1 MFTQC
6 PSCKT
11 VFNVKPEQLGAAH
24 GKVRC
29 SRCQSIFNAR
39 ENLYTPPSA
48 PAAEEKAVA
57 QKTTQPAP
65 TAPAGTPTDTET
77 KKPAAIEAKPT
88 TTTAAVKAEPTP
100 PAAPAPVKEP
110 ISPTIPETDDWF
122 DLTPSPANKPK
133 PAMEKKPAEKT
144 PAPAKAALPPE
155 EPPVSIEDELTEDL
169 FKLFDEPAAEIAE
182 PEKVEITEAK
192 TELQPSEEPPT
203 TPDRSKAD
211 TEKEAKKKERSTDE
225 GSGTEKK
232 GKKVTP
238 GSYSLPPQLESRPVR
253 ATMRTLF
260 YGVSILMLVAA
271 LVIQYGYNQRIPLRE
286 NETLRPW
293 LDALCQLTN
302 CPMPPKRD
310 PSKIELVDNMMQS
323 HPRYQHS
330 LLVTATLIN
339 RADYAQPYPI
349 VEITMTDLQQRV
361 VARRTF
367 RPEEYLAG
375 DFAGMSF
382 TPNVEVPL
390 MLELSDPGDKAVG
403 FKFDFY

>member
-1 MFTQC
+1 MLTQC

-11 VFNVKPEQLGAAH
+11 VFNVKPEQLGAAQ

-39 ENLYTPPSA
+39 ENLYTAPAASATEDKPVKPKAAQPASKAPASA
-48 PAAEEKAVA
+48 PAKA
-57 QKTTQPAP
+57 
-65 TAPAGTPTDTET
+65 ET
-77 KKPAAIEAKPT
+77 KKPAAVEAKP
-88 TTTAAVKAEPTP
+88 VP
-100 PAAPAPVKEP
+100 PASPPVVKQANTP
-110 ISPTIPETDDWF
+110 SMPETDEWF
-122 DLTPSPANKPK
+122 DLTPSPASKPK
-133 PAMEKKPAEKT
+133 PTVEKKVAEKPPA
-144 PAPAKAALPPE
+144 PAPAKPVPPTE
-155 EPPVSIEDELTEDL
+155 EPVISMEDELTEDL
-169 FKLFDEPAAEIAE
+169 FKLFEDPATPNPTPAETAE
-182 PEKVEITEAK
+182 TDTGAESS
-192 TELQPSEEPPT
+192 PSERRAAPAEENKSESGKEEKKRE
-203 TPDRSKAD
+203 RSDGEGRGA
-211 TEKEAKKKERSTDE
+211 EKKE
-225 GSGTEKK
+225 KK
-232 GKKVTP
+232 ARP
-238 GSYSLPPQLESRPVR
+238 GNYSLPPQLESRPVR

-271 LVIQYGYNQRIPLRE
+271 LVVQYGYNHRIPLRE
-286 NETLRPW
+286 NPTLRPW

-339 RADYAQPYPI
+339 RADYPQPYPI
-349 VEITMTDLQQRV
+349 VEITMTDLDQHV
-361 VARRTF
+361 VAQRTF

-390 MLELSDPGDKAVG
+390 MLELSDPGDSAVG